1 MVQNTVK
8 LYKWRQRLKSA
19 FNLGAVLVHRFSPCK
34 LPSAATLFLM
44 LGDGGCSQWSA
55 LCIKYFHDLY
65 TEGVSSAFE
74 QLMTKYDV
82 IPKTYFFRYLQVLSF
97 IWGMLPLFPSQ
108 PLSPPINT
116 LLHHLKVPFHAAIK
130 QSPPFGV
137 PPFKLSSINWVIS
150 RTRSET
156 RACHACVKCIAT
168 MSLWGTLLG
177 IVVFMQA
184 LFLHVV
190 GSVCTCTVIC
200 CGSGK

>member
-1 MVQNTVK
+1 MLNFIFYYWAATLHILHMNDALDIPEWLRMEISMYHHLWLLWFIGLVVETVQNTVK

-34 LPSAATLFLM
+34 LPSAATVFLM

-97 IWGMLPLFPSQ
+97 I
-108 PLSPPINT
+108 
-116 LLHHLKVPFHAAIK
+116 
-130 QSPPFGV
+130 
-137 PPFKLSSINWVIS
+137 
-150 RTRSET
+150 
-156 RACHACVKCIAT
+156 
-168 MSLWGTLLG
+168 
-177 IVVFMQA
+177 
-184 LFLHVV
+184 
-190 GSVCTCTVIC
+190 
-200 CGSGK
+200 